1 MHPESPCTPHFD
13 AQYNPPPA
21 NVFLP
26 ARELIFMMSPP
37 PCRIIDGITAR
48 ETRKTL
54 FRFVPRTRSQSSSLF
69 SCAGPKSP
77 MPALLTRIPTG
88 PSFASVAET
97 SFPTSSAR
105 VTSAVC
111 QMTLLVSPR
120 NSSAVACSL
129 SMSRPQMATPAPS
142 SASFIAIARPMPRLP
157 PVTSAILFVRGPP
170 ISFASF
176 VLLMPTITIL
186 LSSGRPFSCK
196 THLNIQPQG
205 PLCVPYEN
213 APGGLDNIK
222 YLGPCRVTPCR
233 FTCAFPIIPKF
244 YETALYP
251 ATALQVYQ
259 TYEQAWSLSEEN
271 GMNRT
276 RRMAGLAIIAALCL
290 AISGA
295 SSALAQAPAGQDA
308 GAGKQQYTMAEYNAY
323 QAAAAERNP
332 AQQIKLLDDFVAKY
346 PNSALLIYIYPLYY
360 NAYSQLKNWP
370 KVTEYA
376 DKLLALGEK
385 SEAPIRY
392 QAYYA
397 RAFAYS
403 NLPPTSQ
410 DVKDQAPKACEAAKA
425 GLKTLGELK
434 KPDNMSEDDFN
445 KQKQQPAILF
455 SYTLAQCSMI
465 QKDYQTAID
474 SYKAVLEKNPDD
486 AITSYKIGQAYM
498 AMNPPQQMD
507 AFWYFAK
514 AASAKNANQTQA
526 TQVKSYL
533 RKLIA
538 NYQGGNVCDNLVDA
552 ELNELLQLASTS
564 AERPASYKL
573 ISTADLDAARKDMTI
588 ASVIADLKAGGD
600 KAKITW
606 LAACGLEFPDVP
618 GKLIGVTPG
627 SDAVQLKVAFVTSDA
642 EFDAKTTPDM
652 DVKVVGQPEAAKLEK
667 DNPVRFTGTL
677 AAYDP
682 DPAFMLHW
690 DKAKV
695 NAEDIPKEKEKKS
708 PTKKRPV
715 TKKPGRG

>member
-1 MHPESPCTPHFD
+1 
-13 AQYNPPPA
+13 
-21 NVFLP
+21 
-26 ARELIFMMSPP
+26 
-37 PCRIIDGITAR
+37 
-48 ETRKTL
+48 
-54 FRFVPRTRSQSSSLF
+54 
-69 SCAGPKSP
+69 
-77 MPALLTRIPTG
+77 
-88 PSFASVAET
+88 
-97 SFPTSSAR
+97 
-105 VTSAVC
+105 
-111 QMTLLVSPR
+111 
-120 NSSAVACSL
+120 
-129 SMSRPQMATPAPS
+129 
-142 SASFIAIARPMPRLP
+142 
-157 PVTSAILFVRGPP
+157 
-170 ISFASF
+170 
-176 VLLMPTITIL
+176 
-186 LSSGRPFSCK
+186 
-196 THLNIQPQG
+196 
-205 PLCVPYEN
+205 
-213 APGGLDNIK
+213 
-222 YLGPCRVTPCR
+222 
-233 FTCAFPIIPKF
+233 
-244 YETALYP
+244 
-251 ATALQVYQ
+251 
-259 TYEQAWSLSEEN
+259 
-271 GMNRT
+271 MNRT
-276 RRMAGLAIIAALCL
+276 RRVAGMAIIAALCL

-295 SSALAQAPAGQDA
+295 SNALAQAPASQDA
-308 GAGKQQYTMAEYNAY
+308 AAGQQKYTMAEYNAY
-323 QAAAAERNP
+323 QACAAEKNP
-332 AQQIKLLDDFVAKY
+332 QQQVKCLDDFVAKY
-346 PNSALLIYIYPLYY
+346 PNSALLVYIYPLYY

-370 KVTEYA
+370 KVIEYA
-376 DKLLALGEK
+376 DKLLALQDKVEP
-385 SEAPIRY
+385 PIRY

-403 NLPPTSQ
+403 NMPPNSPEVQ
-410 DVKDQAPKACEAAKA
+410 NQAPKACEAAKA
-425 GLKTLGELK
+425 GLKTLNELK
-434 KPDNMSEDDFN
+434 KPDNMSEEDFN

-455 SYTLAQCSMI
+455 NYTLAQCSMI

-514 AASAKNANQTQA
+514 AVTAKNANQQQA
-526 TQVKSYL
+526 TSVKSYL

-538 NYQGGNVCDNLVDA
+538 NYQGGNVCDNLIDA

-573 ISTADLDAARKDMTI
+573 PSTTDLDAARKDMTI

-618 GKLIGVTPG
+618 GKLIEVTPG

-642 EFDAKTTPDM
+642 EFDAKKTPDM

-682 DPAFMLHW
+682 EPNFMLHW

-695 NAEDIPKEKEKKS
+695 NAEDIPKDKEKKS

>member
-1 MHPESPCTPHFD
+1 M
-13 AQYNPPPA
+13 
-21 NVFLP
+21 
-26 ARELIFMMSPP
+26 ARL
-37 PCRIIDGITAR
+37 
-48 ETRKTL
+48 
-54 FRFVPRTRSQSSSLF
+54 
-69 SCAGPKSP
+69 
-77 MPALLTRIPTG
+77 
-88 PSFASVAET
+88 
-97 SFPTSSAR
+97 
-105 VTSAVC
+105 AV
-111 QMTLLVSPR
+111 
-120 NSSAVACSL
+120 
-129 SMSRPQMATPAPS
+129 
-142 SASFIAIARPMPRLP
+142 
-157 PVTSAILFVRGPP
+157 
-170 ISFASF
+170 
-176 VLLMPTITIL
+176 
-186 LSSGRPFSCK
+186 
-196 THLNIQPQG
+196 
-205 PLCVPYEN
+205 
-213 APGGLDNIK
+213 
-222 YLGPCRVTPCR
+222 
-233 FTCAFPIIPKF
+233 
-244 YETALYP
+244 
-251 ATALQVYQ
+251 
-259 TYEQAWSLSEEN
+259 
-271 GMNRT
+271 
-276 RRMAGLAIIAALCL
+276 IAALCL

-295 SSALAQAPAGQDA
+295 SNALGQAPAGQDA
-308 GAGKQQYTMAEYNAY
+308 GAAKQQYTMAEYNAY

-332 AQQIKLLDDFVAKY
+332 AQQIKLLDDFVSKY

-385 SEAPIRY
+385 AEAPIRY

-434 KPDNMSEDDFN
+434 KPDAMSEDDFN

-507 AFWYFAK
+507 AFWYFAR
-514 AASAKNANQTQA
+514 AVSAKNANQTQS
-526 TQVKSYL
+526 TQVKTYL

-538 NYQGGNVCDNLVDA
+538 NYQGGNVCDNLIDA
-552 ELNELLQLASTS
+552 ELSELLQLAGSS

-573 ISTADLDAARKDMTI
+573 PSSADLDTARTSMTI
-588 ASVIADLKAGGD
+588 ASVIADLRAGGD

-606 LAACGLEFPDVP
+606 LGSCGLEFPDVP
-618 GKLIGVTPG
+618 GKLIEVIPG
-627 SDAVQLKVAFVTSDA
+627 ADAVQLKVAFVTSDA

-652 DVKVVGQPEAAKLEK
+652 DVKVVGQPDAAKLEK
-667 DNPVRFTGTL
+667 GNPVRFTGTL
-677 AAYDP
+677 EAYDP
-682 DPAFMLHW
+682 DPNFMLHW

-708 PTKKRPV
+708 PTKKRPA
-715 TKKPGRG
+715 TKKPGRS